1 MIQADDKNRLI
12 LDEFMM
18 RDPGERAER
27 QAVSREANASEEGRP
42 RIQGHGGAPR
52 DITVSLDA
60 GPSPAEL
67 LL

>member
-27 QAVSREANASEEGRP
+27 QAVSREAKASEEGRP